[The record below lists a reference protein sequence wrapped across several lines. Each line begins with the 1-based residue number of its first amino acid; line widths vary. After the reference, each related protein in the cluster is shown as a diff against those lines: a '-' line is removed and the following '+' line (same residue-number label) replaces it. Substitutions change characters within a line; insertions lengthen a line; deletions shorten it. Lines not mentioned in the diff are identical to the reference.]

1 MIYYDFSKFQL
12 VYCKRALR
20 STIHL
25 SHGLRKK
32 DPASLSIVTWGP
44 SRELE
49 AEEAL
54 KALDSGERSHAGG
67 QEAGKSMRASPATDL
82 EQELELGLVEEG
94 PATVQWS
101 GRRRRATTARFR
113 RPIRGGLGPRSTGG
127 A

>member
-1 MIYYDFSKFQL
+1 MSKLHYWKEHLTRNLTKFSLHFSTIYYDFSKFQL

-32 DPASLSIVTWGP
+32 DPALLSIVTWGP
-44 SRELE
+44 SHELE

-67 QEAGKSMRASPATDL
+67 Q
-82 EQELELGLVEEG
+82 
-94 PATVQWS
+94 
-101 GRRRRATTARFR
+101 
-113 RPIRGGLGPRSTGG
+113 
-127 A
+127 